1 MKNLHLSRLPR
12 YAQNQMVSFLGGM
25 GKIINYHPDS
35 NTWRYAIT
43 MELGPEPDFGR
54 IGYETTIL
62 LHECEIQGVL
72 N

>member
-1 MKNLHLSRLPR
+1 MKLHLSGLPR
-12 YAQNQMVSFLGGM
+12 YPKNQMVSFLGGM
-25 GKIINYHPDS
+25 GKIINYYPEPNS
-35 NTWRYAIT
+35 WQYAVQ

-62 LHECEIQGVL
+62 LNESEIDAVL

>member
-1 MKNLHLSRLPR
+1 MKLHFSRVPR
-12 YAQNQMVSFLGGM
+12 YAKNQIVSFLGGM
-25 GKIINYHPDS
+25 GRIVNYHPDANS
-35 NTWRYAIT
+35 WRYAVE

-62 LHECEIQGVL
+62 LNESEIHPVW